1 MSRKGHKP
9 TPSTHTFSAWIE
21 EHVRPVLSANFS
33 RPQVSVLIDLL
44 RFLEQQRYDFSADR
58 AFQTRP
64 LSNARIADALSVTD
78 RTVRRW
84 FAHLERLGLVER
96 VHRKNPHHRYKNLL
110 NRVRFSAFWGWF
122 SGRLARTPVTK
133 SPPNKKDMKYISL
146 GENISE
152 GKREASPPFPTGT
165 IRYDAFWRNLAEKY
179 LPSGRCRPDMNMIA
193 QRFRENLALHAIGLD
208 HPSIPKRWI
217 AFCKRA
223 RPIA

>member
-9 TPSTHTFSAWIE
+9 TPSTRTFAAWIE
-21 EHVRPVLSANFS
+21 DHVRPLLIANFS

-64 LSNARIADALSVTD
+64 LSNARIADALAVTD

-84 FAHLERLGLVER
+84 LAHLERLGLVER

-122 SGRLARTPVTK
+122 RERLAKAPVAQC
-133 SPPNKKDMKYISL
+133 PPSKKDMNHISL
-146 GENISE
+146 ERKKSCE
-152 GKREASPPFPTGT
+152 EPHSVPSFPNGT
-165 IRYDAFWRNLAEKY
+165 IRYDAHWRDLAEKH
-179 LPSGRCRPDMNMIA
+179 LPSGRCRPDINVIA
-193 QRFRENLALHAIGLD
+193 QRFRENLRSHAIGLD
-208 HPSIPKRWI
+208 HSSITARWI

-223 RPIA
+223 RPV